1 MSAITGIYT
10 FNRTMPIEEGKSIL
24 KHLQRY
30 YADSSSFW
38 CKDSVFLGS
47 HTRWITP
54 ESVGKSL
61 PYYDEEK
68 RLVIVADC
76 ILDNREELAHILQ
89 LRTSDRNRLSDSQLI
104 LEAYQKWGEETPMHL
119 LGDFTFII
127 WDEKKKQLF
136 GARDF
141 SGSRTLYFH
150 KNHEQIAFCTAI
162 NPLLDLPIV
171 KKNLNEEWLAEF
183 LAIPGMNDAVDAE
196 STVYESIK
204 QIPPSHSFSVNNGEM
219 KLTQYSHITFPN
231 PLVLKSIGEYV
242 EAFQEVFQK
251 AVYDRLR
258 THHPVGSFLSGGL
271 DSGSVV
277 SFAAREL
284 KKKEKPLYTF
294 SSVPLHDFEDW
305 TPGHRMAD
313 ERPFIQ
319 STVDYVGNINE
330 HYLDCQG
337 QNSFTEIDEWLD
349 IMEMPYKFFENSF
362 WLKAAY
368 EKARQEKVGV
378 LLSGARGNFTVSWGI
393 TFDYYAQ
400 LLKKM
405 KWVQLYKELFQY
417 SRNMEV
423 PRSRVMKV
431 VGKKAFPMIRNIFE
445 KEQEGS
451 SFPFINPDFAEK
463 TDVFNKLQAYGIDV
477 DGKGVTDRD
486 SIRIQHFQQ
495 LFSWST
501 TGTADTKLSLNYGL
515 QGRDPTNDL
524 RVIQYCLSVPSEQYA
539 QNGLDRALIRNAM
552 ENYLPD
558 TVRLNQRVRGIQA
571 ADSIHRMLPDWKQ
584 FISQVEEMRKDQD
597 IFYFI
602 NKKTFENA
610 IATLSHKPSATY
622 AFSEEFKIL
631 MRSLILYRFIQ
642 RFL

>member
-1 MSAITGIYT
+1 LKTG
-10 FNRTMPIEEGKSIL
+10 
-24 KHLQRY
+24 
-30 YADSSSFW
+30 
-38 CKDSVFLGS
+38 
-47 HTRWITP
+47 
-54 ESVGKSL
+54 
-61 PYYDEEK
+61 
-68 RLVIVADC
+68 
-76 ILDNREELAHILQ
+76 
-89 LRTSDRNRLSDSQLI
+89 
-104 LEAYQKWGEETPMHL
+104 
-119 LGDFTFII
+119 
-127 WDEKKKQLF
+127 
-136 GARDF
+136 
-141 SGSRTLYFH
+141 
-150 KNHEQIAFCTAI
+150 
-162 NPLLDLPIV
+162 
-171 KKNLNEEWLAEF
+171 
-183 LAIPGMNDAVDAE
+183 
-196 STVYESIK
+196 
-204 QIPPSHSFSVNNGEM
+204 
-219 KLTQYSHITFPN
+219 
-231 PLVLKSIGEYV
+231 
-242 EAFQEVFQK
+242 
-251 AVYDRLR
+251 
-258 THHPVGSFLSGGL
+258 HP
-271 DSGSVV
+271 D
-277 SFAAREL
+277 
-284 KKKEKPLYTF
+284 
-294 SSVPLHDFEDW
+294 
-305 TPGHRMAD
+305 
-313 ERPFIQ
+313 
-319 STVDYVGNINE
+319 DYVGNINE

-417 SRNMEV
+417 SRNMAV

-431 VGKKAFPMIRNIFE
+431 VGKKAFPLIQKLFE
-445 KEQEGS
+445 KEQEES
-451 SFPFINPDFAEK
+451 IFPLINPDFAEK

-477 DGKGVTDRD
+477 DGKGVTGRD

-584 FISQVEEMRKDQD
+584 FISQVEEVRKDQD

-610 IATLSHKPSATY
+610 MATLSHKPSVTY
-622 AFSEEFKIL
+622 AFSEEFKLL
-631 MRSLILYRFIQ
+631 MRSLILYRFIK